1 MMLLELKLRKIGN
14 SLGIVLP
21 KEALARLNAGDGDA
35 LYLTETTDG
44 SFRVSAN
51 NPDFARKMKVAQ
63 SLNRRYRNALNELAK

>member
-1 MMLLELKLRKIGN
+1 MLLELKLRKIGN

-63 SLNRRYRNALNELAK
+63 SISRRYRNALSELAK